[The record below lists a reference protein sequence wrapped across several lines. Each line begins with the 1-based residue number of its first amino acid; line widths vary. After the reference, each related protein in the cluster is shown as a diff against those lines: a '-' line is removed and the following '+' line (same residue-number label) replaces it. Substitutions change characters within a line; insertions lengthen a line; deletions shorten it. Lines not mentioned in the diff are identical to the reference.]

1 MNHFSN
7 LFSYKY
13 LNYIPYRN
21 KYRYYKL
28 QHMLEL
34 KSFDFKFSCQTSK
47 ILKKSDLFKIIK
59 KYRLEKYFVIVC
71 KHYYFYKFGPNLDG
85 ICTRRKRILRKEYGR
100 TKPKKRCCD
109 SLILLTQEEWALP
122 AHKKWSSKK

>member
-71 KHYYFYKFGPNLDG
+71 KHYYFYKFGPSLNG
-85 ICTRRKRILRKEYGR
+85 ICTRSVKLLKKHYSNK
-100 TKPKKRCCD
+100 KPKKRCCD
-109 SLILLTQEEWALP
+109 YLLLLTRDEWELP
-122 AHKKWSSKK
+122 AYKKPSKR